1 MANSYHHAISSAR
14 KWGGVAEDYQ
24 AVHDFLDESKMI
36 LGDLRHRA
44 LRHHAEGIWLAQRVF
59 GVTITNTA
67 GRVVPV
73 RLIGE
78 QHMLEDFGFIPS
90 FTDWARAI
98 QPAPWM
104 GGSRRSLASDAMD
117 RTISAPDDAL
127 DLPVREAQDQ
137 GRGAA

>member
-1 MANSYHHAISSAR
+1 MAKSYHHAVSSAR

-24 AVHDFLDESKMI
+24 AVHDFFDESKMI

-59 GVTITNTA
+59 GVTMTNSI
-67 GRVVPV
+67 GRAVPV

-78 QHMLEDFGFIPS
+78 QHLLEDFGFIPS
-90 FTDWARAI
+90 FADWARAI
-98 QPAPWM
+98 RPAPWM
-104 GGSRRSLASDAMD
+104 GGPRRASGAE
-117 RTISAPDDAL
+117 TAQAASAGCEKPL
-127 DLPVREAQDQ
+127 DLPLPAAQDQ